1 MSDTIS
7 VLNSILNLLF
17 LSFSQGGLIALL
29 LLILLFTL
37 VLYTR
42 QRWCRRRRAPQ
53 KSASTEAT
61 HEIHYIPSVL
71 LGPPQSRDGFRTPRT
86 HQHGSVIGMAIRE
99 TPILDDCDC
108 EDDEQPGQLLDGKV
122 QMDEDF
128 CSQGTRSMDSLGKG
142 GCDVNHKHSL
152 DNRGEMQQ
160 AGPGSRG
167 LGLMVLL
174 VLDLVL
180 AITFWKE
187 HLFKEV
193 RRYAKVFLG
202 VPQKHCSTK
211 LIVKWLKKH
220 HFASNTHFQL
230 RRS

>member
-1 MSDTIS
+1 M
-7 VLNSILNLLF
+7 LNRLF

-29 LLILLFTL
+29 LLVLLFIL
-37 VLYTR
+37 VVYTR

-71 LGPPQSRDGFRTPRT
+71 LGPPQSRDGFRTARA

-108 EDDEQPGQLLDGKV
+108 DDDEQPGQLLDEKV

-142 GCDVNHKHSL
+142 CDSNHKHSL
-152 DNRGEMQQ
+152 DNRGELQL
-160 AGPGSRG
+160 AGLEL
-167 LGLMVLL
+167 LGF
-174 VLDLVL
+174 DLVL
-180 AITFWKE
+180 AILKKE
-187 HLFKEV
+187 ILLEALLELLK
-193 RRYAKVFLG
+193 
-202 VPQKHCSTK
+202 STPGKRSLHKQTTLSSSSSAINLISVGFIRGDIK
-211 LIVKWLKKH
+211 LIAAISSPV
-220 HFASNTHFQL
+220 
-230 RRS
+230 

>member
-1 MSDTIS
+1 M
-7 VLNSILNLLF
+7 LLF
-17 LSFSQGGLIALL
+17 CYFQGGLIALL

-71 LGPPQSRDGFRTPRT
+71 LGPPQSRDGFRTPRA

-108 EDDEQPGQLLDGKV
+108 EDDEQPVQLLDGKV
-122 QMDEDF
+122 QLDDDF
-128 CSQGTRSMDSLGKG
+128 CSQGTCSMDSLGK

-152 DNRGEMQQ
+152 DNRGEVQTV
-160 AGPGSRG
+160 G
-167 LGLMVLL
+167 LGL
-174 VLDLVL
+174 
-180 AITFWKE
+180 
-187 HLFKEV
+187 
-193 RRYAKVFLG
+193 RG
-202 VPQKHCSTK
+202 
-211 LIVKWLKKH
+211 
-220 HFASNTHFQL
+220 FAL
-230 RRS
+230 

>member
-1 MSDTIS
+1 MSDASS
-7 VLNSILNLLF
+7 VFSFVINLLF
-17 LSFSQGGLIALL
+17 FSCSFSQGGLIALL

-71 LGPPQSRDGFRTPRT
+71 LGPPQSRDGFRTPRA

-142 GCDVNHKHSL
+142 GCDSNYKHSL
-152 DNRGEMQQ
+152 DSRGELQMLLLIT
-160 AGPGSRG
+160 GGWNFIPVSFGS
-167 LGLMVLL
+167 
-174 VLDLVL
+174 
-180 AITFWKE
+180 
-187 HLFKEV
+187 FK
-193 RRYAKVFLG
+193 R
-202 VPQKHCSTK
+202 H
-211 LIVKWLKKH
+211 
-220 HFASNTHFQL
+220 
-230 RRS
+230 